1 MTLLRRN
8 GLILVSMLMLA
19 QPAWAALFGNDE
31 EVTRQMQ
38 AIQQRVDAL
47 DARLAKLEQ
56 SIQQNQSMLDM
67 LKDVEALKA
76 EVARLRG
83 QSEVQANQL
92 DTLGKRQNDLY
103 ADLDQRIVEL
113 AKAAKPVPAA
123 DAAQPAAP
131 DTQAAAGTAVKPAAD
146 GAAQADPLAESR
158 SYEGA
163 LALFRD
169 AKYTDAIA
177 GFKNFLKTYPASTL
191 AANAQYW
198 IGYSYYALKDY
209 KTSLA
214 HQQKL
219 VATYPDSPKVPDAL
233 LNVATNQI
241 ELDDMAAARKT
252 LKDLVAK
259 YPGTPAAKLAAR
271 RLTAIK

>member
-1 MTLLRRN
+1 MLRRN

-31 EVTRQMQ
+31 EVARQMQ

-131 DTQAAAGTAVKPAAD
+131 DSQAAAGTVAKPATD
-146 GAAQADPLAESR
+146 GSAQPDPLAESR

-169 AKYTDAIA
+169 AKYPDAIG
-177 GFKNFLKTYPASTL
+177 GFKNFLKAYPGSTL

-241 ELDDMAAARKT
+241 ELNDMAAARKT

-259 YPGTPAAKLAAR
+259 HPGTPAAKLAAR
-271 RLTAIK
+271 RLAAIK

>member
-8 GLILVSMLMLA
+8 GLILVAMLMLA
-19 QPAWAALFGNDE
+19 QTAWAALFGNDE

-56 SIQQNQSMLDM
+56 SIQQYQSMLDM

-76 EVARLRG
+76 EVASLRG

-92 DTLGKRQNDLY
+92 DTLGKRQNDFY

-113 AKAAKPVPAA
+113 AKAAKPAPAA
-123 DAAQPAAP
+123 DAAQPAA
-131 DTQAAAGTAVKPAAD
+131 TVSQAVAGTVAKPAAD
-146 GAAQADPLAESR
+146 GSAHAAPLAESR

-163 LALFRD
+163 LALFCD

-177 GFKNFLKTYPASTL
+177 GFKNFLKAFPGITL
-191 AANAQYW
+191 AANSQYL
-198 IGYSYYALKDY
+198 IVYSY
-209 KTSLA
+209 
-214 HQQKL
+214 
-219 VATYPDSPKVPDAL
+219 
-233 LNVATNQI
+233 
-241 ELDDMAAARKT
+241 
-252 LKDLVAK
+252 
-259 YPGTPAAKLAAR
+259 
-271 RLTAIK
+271 

>member
-8 GLILVSMLMLA
+8 GLILVAMLMLA

-38 AIQQRVDAL
+38 ALQQRVDAL

-123 DAAQPAAP
+123 DAAQPAAT
-131 DTQAAAGTAVKPAAD
+131 DSQAVAGTVAKPAAD
-146 GAAQADPLAESR
+146 GSAQADPLAESR

-177 GFKNFLKTYPASTL
+177 GFKNFLKAYPGSAL

-241 ELDDMAAARKT
+241 ELNDMAAARKT

-259 YPGTPAAKLAAR
+259 HPGTPAAKLAAR
-271 RLTAIK
+271 RLAAIK

>member
-1 MTLLRRN
+1 MILLRRH

-31 EVTRQMQ
+31 ELVKQTQVL
-38 AIQQRVDAL
+38 QQRVDTI
-47 DARLAKLEQ
+47 DARLDKLEQ
-56 SIQQNQSMLDM
+56 AIQQNQSMLDM
-67 LKDVEALKA
+67 LKDVEMLKA
-76 EVARLRG
+76 ELAQLRG

-103 ADLDQRIVEL
+103 ADLDQRIAEL
-113 AKAAKPVPAA
+113 AKAAQPAA
-123 DAAQPAAP
+123 GMAQPAVSGSP
-131 DTQAAAGTAVKPAAD
+131 AASGTATAERPAPP
-146 GAAQADPLAESR
+146 DPMNESR

-163 LALFRD
+163 LTLFRD
-169 AKYTDAIA
+169 TKYADAIA
-177 GFKNFLKTYPASTL
+177 SFKSFLKNYPESTL
-191 AANAQYW
+191 VANAHYW

-214 HQQKL
+214 YQQNL

-241 ELDDMAAARKT
+241 ELNDMAAARKT

-259 YPGTPAAKLAAR
+259 HPGTPAAKLAAR
-271 RLTAIK
+271 RLDAIQ

>member
-1 MTLLRRN
+1 MTSLRRN
-8 GLILVSMLMLA
+8 GLILVAMLMLA

-38 AIQQRVDAL
+38 ALQQRVDAL

-56 SIQQNQSMLDM
+56 SIQQNQPMLDM
-67 LKDVEALKA
+67 LKEVESLKA

-83 QSEVQANQL
+83 QSEVQ
-92 DTLGKRQNDLY
+92 
-103 ADLDQRIVEL
+103 
-113 AKAAKPVPAA
+113 
-123 DAAQPAAP
+123 
-131 DTQAAAGTAVKPAAD
+131 VKPAAE
-146 GAAQADPLAESR
+146 GSAQADPLAESR

-177 GFKNFLKTYPASTL
+177 GFKNFLKTYPVSTL

-259 YPGTPAAKLAAR
+259 HPGTPAAKLAAR
-271 RLTAIK
+271 RLAAIK

>member
-1 MTLLRRN
+1 MTSLRRN
-8 GLILVSMLMLA
+8 GLILVAMLMLA

-38 AIQQRVDAL
+38 ALQQRVDAL
-47 DARLAKLEQ
+47 DSRLAKLEQ
-56 SIQQNQSMLDM
+56 SIQQNQPMLDM
-67 LKDVEALKA
+67 LKEVESLKA

-113 AKAAKPVPAA
+113 AKVAKPAPAT
-123 DAAQPAAP
+123 DATQPAAP
-131 DTQAAAGTAVKPAAD
+131 DSQAAAGTVAKPAAD
-146 GAAQADPLAESR
+146 GSAQADPLAESR

-177 GFKNFLKTYPASTL
+177 GFKNFLKTYPGSTL

-259 YPGTPAAKLAAR
+259 HPGTPAAKLAAR
-271 RLTAIK
+271 RLAAIK